1 MSKEEAL
8 SITPQ
13 SAGSTSSVSVSSMM
27 DKIQR
32 KVLHEL
38 TVVNDIKHKQ
48 ILKEKRAKVKH
59 SGNILQPHFKKT
71 RHSWTPE
78 RRLHILKRIADLRM
92 QVYAAKGVRV
102 GVAKVLHY
110 LKTQDSTME
119 SVHQSMVS
127 RWLKEKKVSLK
138 KAGRKVNAEF
148 EAAVI
153 SKLFV
158 MIALL
163 E

>member
-1 MSKEEAL
+1 MDIESLLSPSRKGTKLISSYFSPMSKEEAL

-13 SAGSTSSVSVSSMM
+13 SAGSTSSASVSSMM

-102 GVAKVLHY
+102 GVAKVPVSYTHLT
-110 LKTQDSTME
+110 LPTIC
-119 SVHQSMVS
+119 SV
-127 RWLKEKKVSLK
+127 
-138 KAGRKVNAEF
+138 
-148 EAAVI
+148 
-153 SKLFV
+153 
-158 MIALL
+158 
-163 E
+163 